1 LSMDVSQ
8 SSTKSFNFCFIFR
21 LVLKT
26 LEGVDQDRR
35 CFRMIG
41 GVLVER
47 KVGEIVPALTS
58 NTEKVDFLK

>member
-1 LSMDVSQ
+1 M
-8 SSTKSFNFCFIFR
+8 
-21 LVLKT
+21 KT

-58 NTEKVDFLK
+58 NTEKVRFFSLAAIHLLLGRYN

>member
-1 LSMDVSQ
+1 MLDV
-8 SSTKSFNFCFIFR
+8 KIYGILFRR
-21 LVLKT
+21 LVMKT

-47 KVGEIVPALTS
+47 KVGEIMPALAS
-58 NTEKVDFLK
+58 NTEKVIKN